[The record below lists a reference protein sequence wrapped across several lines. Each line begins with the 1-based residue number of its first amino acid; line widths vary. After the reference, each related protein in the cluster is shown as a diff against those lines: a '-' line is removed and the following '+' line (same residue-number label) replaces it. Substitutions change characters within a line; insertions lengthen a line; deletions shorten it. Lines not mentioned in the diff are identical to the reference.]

1 MLPDS
6 ASSGGPW
13 GMHWVAKA
21 AGHEREEDLGKNA
34 AGREKPEE
42 ETGYVAMGALWGMS
56 EMRCFPQH

>member
-6 ASSGGPW
+6 VSSGGPW

-56 EMRCFPQH
+56 EM